1 MYLAVLGVDEVL
13 EVAGGSERKLRQ
25 ELDDQ
30 IVADRRDVIVG
41 AVGEDLKTETAADV
55 SNRSR

>member
-41 AVGEDLKTETAADV
+41 AVGEDLKTKTAADV